1 MKRGA
6 WLHFGGKLFDVFEH
20 PGVDQLA
27 EFVDVDVFQFF
38 KIIAREN
45 LAVANGRFR
54 GQVEHMRTRIRAH
67 RDFQAAVSA
76 RATRAGLKVIAK
88 AGPAPTAI
96 AEDRFVAKAGKKVG
110 EPANAVFDVVGQS
123 QPMLRMQAA
132 EFFFGQLFGAG
143 FGRGIRATAV
153 APFNRLSQS
162 VVETHVV
169 IVASHAAG
177 GKRRRKN
184 AEGRRQNT
192 EIGDS
197 QCAASTDRLHP
208 FCILPS
214 YFCLRMNRQPY
225 QTPPRYWEP
234 KMTPWI
240 VKLWRPL
247 INRELRRGQKITHI
261 DVQGIEHAQAALRDN
276 CGVMV
281 TPNHSFHY
289 DSYVMIETAHRVGQ
303 PFHFLSAWQV
313 FAMSK
318 PFEQQVLQWH
328 GCFSI
333 NREAADLK
341 AFKQA
346 VDIVAKSPQ
355 PLVVFPEGDIYHSN
369 DRVTPFRDGAA
380 AIAMSA
386 AKKSDRKVVCIPA
399 ALKCFYVKDPSAE
412 LAQVMTRLEERMNW
426 RPRTDWPLDKR
437 ILNYADG
444 LLAVKEIEHIGKQQS
459 GTIPERIQ
467 GLANHVLAKHEQTYG
482 VKSNGGIVPDRV
494 KEVRRAVIKQLEV
507 PEMKEEVRRPLVDAM
522 DDLFFVV
529 QLFSYPGNYLAEKPT
544 IERTAETLDKFEED
558 VLQQDFPGI
567 RGERHAVVRFGP
579 PIEIPKER
587 TARDAVQQLTE
598 QLEKSV
604 QGLLDEINA
613 ERK

>member
-1 MKRGA
+1 
-6 WLHFGGKLFDVFEH
+6 
-20 PGVDQLA
+20 
-27 EFVDVDVFQFF
+27 
-38 KIIAREN
+38 
-45 LAVANGRFR
+45 
-54 GQVEHMRTRIRAH
+54 
-67 RDFQAAVSA
+67 
-76 RATRAGLKVIAK
+76 
-88 AGPAPTAI
+88 
-96 AEDRFVAKAGKKVG
+96 
-110 EPANAVFDVVGQS
+110 
-123 QPMLRMQAA
+123 
-132 EFFFGQLFGAG
+132 
-143 FGRGIRATAV
+143 
-153 APFNRLSQS
+153 
-162 VVETHVV
+162 
-169 IVASHAAG
+169 
-177 GKRRRKN
+177 
-184 AEGRRQNT
+184 
-192 EIGDS
+192 
-197 QCAASTDRLHP
+197 
-208 FCILPS
+208 
-214 YFCLRMNRQPY
+214 MNRQPY

-346 VDIVAKSPQ
+346 VDIVANSPQ

-412 LAQVMTRLEERMNW
+412 LTQVMTRLEERMNW
-426 RPRTDWPLDKR
+426 RPRTDWSLDKR
-437 ILNYADG
+437 ILSYADG
-444 LLAVKEIEHIGKQQS
+444 LLTVKEVEYIGKQQN

-467 GLANHVLAKHEQTYG
+467 GLANHVLAKHEQAYG
-482 VKSNGGIVPDRV
+482 VTSNGGIVPERV
-494 KEVRRAVIKQLEV
+494 KEVRRAVIKRLEE
-507 PEMKEEVRRPLVDAM
+507 PEIKEEVRRPLIDAM

-529 QLFSYPGNYLAEKPT
+529 QLFSYPGNYLSEKPT
-544 IERTAETLDKFEED
+544 LERTAETLDKFEED

-587 TARDAVQQLTE
+587 SARDAVQQLTD

-604 QGLLDEINA
+604 QKLLDEINS
-613 ERK
+613 ERVRSS

>member
-1 MKRGA
+1 
-6 WLHFGGKLFDVFEH
+6 
-20 PGVDQLA
+20 
-27 EFVDVDVFQFF
+27 
-38 KIIAREN
+38 
-45 LAVANGRFR
+45 
-54 GQVEHMRTRIRAH
+54 
-67 RDFQAAVSA
+67 
-76 RATRAGLKVIAK
+76 
-88 AGPAPTAI
+88 
-96 AEDRFVAKAGKKVG
+96 
-110 EPANAVFDVVGQS
+110 
-123 QPMLRMQAA
+123 
-132 EFFFGQLFGAG
+132 
-143 FGRGIRATAV
+143 
-153 APFNRLSQS
+153 
-162 VVETHVV
+162 
-169 IVASHAAG
+169 
-177 GKRRRKN
+177 
-184 AEGRRQNT
+184 
-192 EIGDS
+192 
-197 QCAASTDRLHP
+197 
-208 FCILPS
+208 
-214 YFCLRMNRQPY
+214 MNRQPY

-247 INRELRRGQKITHI
+247 INRELRRGQKITRI

-355 PLVVFPEGDIYHSN
+355 PLVVFPEGDIYHGN

-444 LLAVKEIEHIGKQQS
+444 LLAVKEIEHIGKQQN
-459 GTIPERIQ
+459 GTISERIQ

-507 PEMKEEVRRPLVDAM
+507 PEIKEDVRRPLVDAM

-604 QGLLDEINA
+604 QQLLDEINA